1 MQCGRPYRGGMILT
15 CLLLLAGCCDKQALE
30 KCRAETQT
38 RLKLLA
44 KPSIESQG
52 VMRFDVRGIADAD
65 IAVDVVK
72 ASCVSGKSGAAEVE
86 LDWKIAVPS
95 VRGVRVSVGTG
106 DTADKVWAETGPE
119 GSGVTGPWIQ
129 DGSLIELRDSFG
141 GGLLGEI
148 RVVGLPCDGT

>member
-38 RLKLLA
+38 RLQLLA

-52 VMRFDVRGIADAD
+52 LMRFDVRGVADAD

-72 ASCVSGKSGAAEVE
+72 AICVSGKSGAAEVKV
-86 LDWKIAVPS
+86 DWKIALPS
-95 VRGVRVSVGTG
+95 VHGVRVRVGMG
-106 DTADKVWAETGPE
+106 NTADKVWVETGPE

-148 RVVGLPCDGT
+148 RVVGLPCDET